1 MEARLPQDKLP
12 ELSWL
17 LGDSMQRKKIR
28 FKDLQ
33 AFEFACKVTKPGRC
47 FFKRLY
53 DQTCGSH
60 RSDHFIKL
68 NIAARADLKVWAS
81 FLEEYNGCTI
91 INGDKFILSNTLQL
105 NTDAAKCKGFVASF
119 SKFGL
124 GVLSQILLSNF
135 IKKSFGIISYYFG
148 CIFVWVS
155 LMK

>member
-17 LGDSMQRKKIR
+17 LRDNMQRKKIR

-47 FFKRLY
+47 FLKRLY
-53 DQTCGSH
+53 DLTYQSH

-81 FLEEYNGCTI
+81 FLEEPMVAL
-91 INGDKFILSNTLQL
+91 LSLAISSFYQIPCNLIQMQL
-105 NTDAAKCKGFVASF
+105 NVRGLLASF

-124 GVLSQILLSNF
+124 GVLSQVLLSNF
-135 IKKSFGIISYYFG
+135 IKKVLELYPITLAVYLSGSH
-148 CIFVWVS
+148 
-155 LMK
+155 